1 MICLPII
8 RRLQMLGKK
17 SIQDDPLKV
26 GLSNVIFS
34 SKLVT
39 QNDKKSAIKSTNFL
53 NVIILMSLFTT
64 TLSMLVKTLLFLFLA
79 ILRLEC
85 KKRWVIWPQLNKDF
99 AYGQKNNL
107 DLMSDAAKVKLGCV
121 TSAHS

>member
-53 NVIILMSLFTT
+53 
-64 TLSMLVKTLLFLFLA
+64 TLL
-79 ILRLEC
+79 
-85 KKRWVIWPQLNKDF
+85 
-99 AYGQKNNL
+99 
-107 DLMSDAAKVKLGCV
+107 
-121 TSAHS
+121 

>member
-1 MICLPII
+1 
-8 RRLQMLGKK
+8 MLGKK

-39 QNDKKSAIKSTNFL
+39 QNDKKSAIKSRLISLRYF

-85 KKRWVIWPQLNKDF
+85 KKR
-99 AYGQKNNL
+99 
-107 DLMSDAAKVKLGCV
+107 
-121 TSAHS
+121 

>member
-1 MICLPII
+1 
-8 RRLQMLGKK
+8 
-17 SIQDDPLKV
+17 
-26 GLSNVIFS
+26 
-34 SKLVT
+34 
-39 QNDKKSAIKSTNFL
+39 
-53 NVIILMSLFTT
+53 MSLFTT

-85 KKRWVIWPQLNKDF
+85 KKDEWFDLNWIRILLIDK
-99 AYGQKNNL
+99 KHNL

>member
-1 MICLPII
+1 
-8 RRLQMLGKK
+8 MLGKK

-64 TLSMLVKTLLFLFLA
+64 NLSMLVKTLLFLFLA

-85 KKRWVIWPQLNKDF
+85 KKDE
-99 AYGQKNNL
+99 
-107 DLMSDAAKVKLGCV
+107 
-121 TSAHS
+121 